1 MEPKSNSIELSTFLK
16 HCLTE
21 VKKPLVDVRLGS
33 KYASLS
39 ITLNLTFLKRTKFIA
54 FSENFLWKIPL
65 PIPPEE
71 FLTLNLGGTHQ

>member
-21 VKKPLVDVRLGS
+21 VKKPLADVRLGS

-39 ITLNLTFLKRTKFIA
+39 ITLNLTFLKRT
-54 FSENFLWKIPL
+54 
-65 PIPPEE
+65 
-71 FLTLNLGGTHQ
+71 